1 MKKLFKIDENW
12 SVVRDENNSIL
23 TKTEI
28 KQRKNKEGLVE
39 DYTAKTE
46 FFYPNLHTALKKYL
60 LLTLDEAIDVK
71 NCVGLIDKALKQI
84 DEKVIL

>member
-12 SVVRDENNSIL
+12 SVVRDESNSIL
-23 TKTEI
+23 TKTET
-28 KQRKNKEGLVE
+28 KQKKNKDGLSE

-60 LLTLDEAIDVK
+60 LLTLDEATEVK
-71 NCVGLIDKALKQI
+71 NCVELIEKALKHI